1 MCAQY
6 ERKEDPLSI
15 SFKRGRALTT
25 AIAFSAAAALV
36 VSGCTTNGGDD
47 PDQSNGGED
56 AAGTTVSIA
65 TTNALTSLHS
75 GTAEHNLNT
84 NGMVDY
90 LTGNGGLGS
99 FLTISSDLE
108 VVPDTTNGTMELVSE
123 DPLQVK
129 YTLNENAVW
138 SDGTEMTV
146 DDLLLSWVIGSGW
159 FGDGDENYFSLAGS
173 TAGLNTTDFPEIDRE
188 AKTLTLNYSEAYVD
202 WNLVNLITKPAHV
215 FAAQVDM
222 SAEELTQF
230 FTDTEKGE
238 QGNETLQ
245 TLGEFHNTGY
255 AITQM
260 PSDESILVSAGPYVV
275 SDFQANDGGFVQL
288 TPNENWQG
296 DPVSVETIILKFI
309 GDASTQIQ
317 QLANGEVN
325 VIEPQA
331 DANTLQSLESQG
343 STVIQGDQLSY
354 DHIDLT
360 FDGVFADANVRE
372 AFLKTIPRQAIVDSI
387 VKPVNPEAEVLNSQ
401 IFVSSQEQ
409 YAEAEAA
416 NGYDAFTEPDIEG
429 AKELLAG
436 ATPEVRILYSA
447 DNPNRVNAFRLIQQ
461 SAAEAG
467 FQIVDEA
474 DPEWSAR
481 LGTGDYDA
489 AIFGW
494 ISPGAGYAGLPQI
507 FKTGGGGNY
516 NSYSNSDIDGWI
528 DETQTLIDNPERML
542 ELQIMIDTATAED
555 FYGLPLFQSPGL
567 VASDGTV
574 DGLVYNPTQTGVVHN
589 ILEWS
594 VVE

>member
-1 MCAQY
+1 M
-6 ERKEDPLSI
+6 SI

-36 VSGCTTNGGDD
+36 VSGCTTNGGGDD
-47 PDQSNGGED
+47 TEQSGDNG

-75 GTAEHNLNT
+75 GTSEHNLNT

-123 DPLQVK
+123 DPLEVK

-159 FGDGDENYFSLAGS
+159 FGDGEENYFALAGS
-173 TAGLNTTDFPEIDRE
+173 TDGLNTTEFPEIDRE
-188 AKTLTLNYSEAYVD
+188 AKTLTLKYGEAYVD

-222 SAEELTQF
+222 TAEELTQF
-230 FTDTEKGE
+230 FTETEKGT
-238 QGNETLQ
+238 QGDETLQ

-260 PSDESILVSAGPYVV
+260 PTDESLLVGAGPYVV

-296 DPVSVETIILKFI
+296 EPVAIETIILKFI

-331 DANTLQSLESQG
+331 DANTLQSLEAQG

-354 DHIDLT
+354 DHLDLT

-387 VKPVNPEAEVLNSQ
+387 IKPVNPEAEVLNSQ
-401 IFVSSQEQ
+401 IFVSSQAQ
-409 YAEAEAA
+409 YAEATAA

-436 ATPEVRILYSA
+436 ATPEVKILYNV

-461 SAAEAG
+461 SAEEAG
-467 FQIVDEA
+467 FVIVDEGA
-474 DPEWSAR
+474 PDWGER
-481 LGTGDYDA
+481 LGDGSYDA
-489 AIFGW
+489 SIFGW
-494 ISPGAGYAGLPQI
+494 ISPGVGYAGLPQI
-507 FKTGGGGNY
+507 LKTGGGGNY
-516 NSYSNSDIDGWI
+516 NNYSNEEVDGWI
-528 DETQTLIDNPERML
+528 NETQTLIDNEERML
-542 ELQIMIDTATAED
+542 ELQILIDTATAED

-574 DGLVYNPTQTGVVHN
+574 DGLVYNPTQTGVIHN